1 VWSTPRLSGFLA
13 HSVYECDSSVVYM
26 HHPGHICGGS
36 SPKVAS
42 PDMSPE
48 VTGSR
53 ESELESVLLV
63 KETGVPGKTHHP
75 AASH

>member
-1 VWSTPRLSGFLA
+1 
-13 HSVYECDSSVVYM
+13 M

-53 ESELESVLLV
+53 EPELEMKGIYFPPLFSRISRGFFSLSFFAAFFPELL
-63 KETGVPGKTHHP
+63 
-75 AASH
+75 